1 MDQII
6 ECVPNFSEGR
16 NPVIIREITYA
27 IESVQGVKL
36 LDVSSG
42 RDTNRTV
49 VTFAGEPEAVV
60 EAAFRGIQKAA
71 QLIDMRRHRGEH
83 PRFGA
88 TDVCPL
94 VPMANISMEETVHFA
109 HQLADKVGSELS
121 VPVYCY
127 EFAASSEERRSL
139 ASCRTGG
146 YEGLQ
151 KRMQTERWKP
161 DFGPALWSEK
171 VAKTGAVAIGARNF
185 LIAYNIN
192 LNTTSSQ
199 LAQSIALD
207 VRESG
212 RLKREGG
219 MDSGKVLTDHDG
231 NPVRIPGTLNK
242 TRALGWFIEEFGIAQ
257 VSMNLTDISVTPL
270 HKAFEEVA
278 VKAGER
284 GVRVTGSEL
293 VGLIPL
299 QAMIDAG
306 KYFLHKQKRP
316 SGIPDE
322 EIIRIAVRSL
332 GLDELQP
339 FDPHKKI
346 IEYLLR
352 EEEGE
357 RLSDKT
363 LARFVADASTES
375 LAPGG
380 GSVSAAIGA
389 MGAALGGMVA
399 NLSVHKSGW
408 EDRWQEFSEW
418 AEKATGY
425 YKLLL
430 QCVEEDAEAFRKLSY
445 VMKLPQGDEQEKKFR
460 EEAVKAAS
468 AAAIQVPLKV
478 MQLSYEAM
486 DVLKAM
492 VETGNP
498 ALVTDAGVGAI
509 AARAA
514 VESGF
519 LSIKINAI
527 NDHDNPDIT
536 NILEEAAQLI
546 SAVRKKES
554 EILRITDEKIN
565 GLKQQGD

>member
-1 MDQII
+1 MDQIL

-16 NPVIIREITYA
+16 NPLIIREITFA
-27 IESVQGVKL
+27 IESVTGVKL

-42 RDTNRTV
+42 RATNRTV
-49 VTFAGEPEAVV
+49 VTFAGDPEAVV

-94 VPMANISMEETVHFA
+94 VPVANITMEETVKYA
-109 HQLADKVGSELS
+109 VQLAERVGTELS

-127 EFAASSEERRSL
+127 EFAAFSEERRSL
-139 ASCRTGG
+139 ASCRIGG

-151 KRMQTERWKP
+151 KRFLTERWKP
-161 DFGPALWSEK
+161 DFGPAQWSEK

-192 LNTTSSQ
+192 LNTTSTQ

-207 VRESG
+207 IRESG
-212 RLKREGG
+212 RLKRDGG
-219 MDSGKVLTDHDG
+219 KDSGKVLTDDDG
-231 NPVRIPGTLNK
+231 KPLRIPGSLNK

-257 VSMNLTDISVTPL
+257 VSMNLTDISVTPV
-270 HKAFEEVA
+270 HTAFEEVV

-322 EIIRIAVRSL
+322 QIIKIAIRSL

-339 FDPHKKI
+339 FDPQKKI

-357 RLSDKT
+357 RLTDKT
-363 LARFVADASTES
+363 LARFVADTSMES

-399 NLSVHKSGW
+399 NMSVLKSGW

-418 AEKATGY
+418 AEKATQY
-425 YKLLL
+425 YTLML
-430 QCVEEDAEAFRKLSY
+430 QCVEEDAEAFRRLNH
-445 VMKLPQGDEQEKKFR
+445 VMKLPQSDEQEKKFR
-460 EEAVKAAS
+460 AEAVKAAS
-468 AAAIQVPLKV
+468 AEAIQVPLKV
-478 MQLSYEAM
+478 MQLSYKAM

-492 VETGNP
+492 VESGNP
-498 ALVTDAGVGAI
+498 ALVSDAGVGAI

-519 LSIKINAI
+519 LSIKINAV
-527 NDHDNPDIT
+527 NDHNNPHM
-536 NILEEAAQLI
+536 NRILEQAAQLV
-546 SAVRKKES
+546 SAAREKES

-565 GLKQQGD
+565 GLKQQGV

>member
-1 MDQII
+1 MDQIL

-16 NPVIIREITYA
+16 NPAIIREISFA
-27 IESVQGVKL
+27 IENVPGVKL

-42 RDTNRTV
+42 RATNRTV

-60 EAAFRGIQKAA
+60 EAAFRGIQKAS
-71 QLIDMRRHRGEH
+71 QLIDMRKHKGEH

-94 VPMANISMEETVHFA
+94 VPVANISMEDTIKYA
-109 HQLADKVGSELS
+109 LQLAERVGNDLS

-127 EFAASSEERRSL
+127 EYAASSEERRSL
-139 ASCRTGG
+139 ASCRMGG

-151 KRMQTERWKP
+151 KRLLTERWKP
-161 DFGPALWSEK
+161 DFGPDLWSEK

-192 LNTTSSQ
+192 LNTTSTQ
-199 LAQSIALD
+199 IAQSIALD

-219 MDSGKVLTDHDG
+219 TGTGKVLTDDNG
-231 NPVRIPGTLNK
+231 NPLRTPGPLKK

-257 VSMNLTDISVTPL
+257 VSMNLTDISVTPV
-270 HKAFEEVA
+270 HTAFEEVVA
-278 VKAGER
+278 KAGER

-293 VGLIPL
+293 IGLIPL
-299 QAMIDAG
+299 QAMLDAG

-316 SGIPDE
+316 SGVPDE
-322 EIIRIAVRSL
+322 EIIKIAVRSL

-339 FDPHKKI
+339 FEPEKKI

-352 EEEGE
+352 EEEGK
-357 RLSDKT
+357 RLTDKP
-363 LARFVADASTES
+363 LAKFVADTSTES

-399 NLSVHKSGW
+399 NMSVQKSGW
-408 EDRWQEFSEW
+408 EGRWKEFSDW
-418 AEKATGY
+418 AEKAAEL
-425 YKLLL
+425 YKLML
-430 QCVEEDAEAFRKLSY
+430 QCVEEDAEAFIKLNHA
-445 VMKLPQGDEQEKKFR
+445 MKLPDAGDQEKKFR
-460 EEAVKAAS
+460 DESVKAAS
-468 AAAIQVPLKV
+468 AEAIKVPLKV
-478 MQLSYEAM
+478 MKLSFKSM
-486 DVLKAM
+486 DVLQAM

-514 VESGF
+514 IEGGF
-519 LSIKINAI
+519 LSVKINAV
-527 NDHDNPDIT
+527 NDPDNPDIYE
-536 NILEEAAQLI
+536 ILKQAEQLSIAA
-546 SAVRKKES
+546 RKKES
-554 EILRITDEKIN
+554 EILRITDEKIE
-565 GLKQQGD
+565 GLKQPRF

>member
-1 MDQII
+1 MDEIL

-16 NPVIIREITYA
+16 NPFIIREITFA
-27 IESVQGVKL
+27 IESVPGVKL

-42 RDTNRTV
+42 RATNRTV

-60 EAAFRGIQKAA
+60 EAAFRGMQKAA
-71 QLIDMRRHRGEH
+71 QLIDMRKHRGEH

-94 VPMANISMEETVHFA
+94 VPVANISMDETVKYA
-109 HQLADKVGSELS
+109 LLLAERVGTELS

-127 EFAASSEERRSL
+127 EFSASSEERRSL
-139 ASCRTGG
+139 ATCRMGG

-151 KRMQTERWKP
+151 KRLLNERWKP
-161 DFGPALWSEK
+161 DFGPDRWSEK

-192 LNTTSSQ
+192 LNTTSTQ

-219 MDSGKVLTDHDG
+219 TDTGKVLTDDG
-231 NPVRIPGTLNK
+231 GKPLRTPGSLLK
-242 TRALGWFIEEFGIAQ
+242 VRALGWFIEEFGIAQ
-257 VSMNLTDISVTPL
+257 VSMNLTDITVTPV
-270 HKAFEEVA
+270 HTAFEEVVA
-278 VKAGER
+278 KAGER

-299 QAMIDAG
+299 QSMIDAG
-306 KYFLHKQKRP
+306 KYFLHKQQRP

-322 EIIRIAVRSL
+322 EIIKIAIRSL

-339 FDPHKKI
+339 FDPQKKI

-357 RLSDKT
+357 KLTDKT
-363 LARFVADASTES
+363 LARFVADTSTES

-399 NLSVHKSGW
+399 NMSVQKSGW
-408 EDRWQEFSEW
+408 EGRWKEFSEW

-425 YKLLL
+425 YKLML
-430 QCVEEDAEAFRKLSY
+430 QYVEEDAEAFKRLNY
-445 VMKLPQGDEQEKKFR
+445 AMRLPQEDEQEKKLR
-460 EEAVKAAS
+460 DEAVKAAS
-468 AAAIQVPLKV
+468 ANAMQVPLKV
-478 MQLSYEAM
+478 MQLAYKAM

-519 LSIKINAI
+519 LIVKINAVHDI
-527 NDHDNPDIT
+527 DNPGIK
-536 NILEEAAQLI
+536 NMLEQAAQLI
-546 SAVRKKES
+546 TAARKKES
-554 EILRITDEKIN
+554 EIMRITDEKIK
-565 GLKQQGD
+565 GLQQEGV

>member
-1 MDQII
+1 MNQIL

-16 NPVIIREITYA
+16 NPFIIREITFA
-27 IESVQGVKL
+27 VESVPGVKL

-42 RDTNRTV
+42 RATNRTV

-71 QLIDMRRHRGEH
+71 RLIDMRKHRGEH

-94 VPMANISMEETVHFA
+94 VPVANISMEETVKYA
-109 HQLADKVGSELS
+109 LLLAERVGTELS

-127 EFAASSEERRSL
+127 EFAASLEERRSL
-139 ASCRTGG
+139 ATCRIGG

-151 KRMQTERWKP
+151 NRLMTERWKP
-161 DFGPALWSEK
+161 DFGPARWSEQ
-171 VAKTGAVAIGARNF
+171 VAQTGAVAIGARNF

-192 LNTTSSQ
+192 LNTTSTQ

-219 MDSGKVLTDHDG
+219 KDTGKVLTDSNG
-231 NPVRIPGTLNK
+231 KPMRTPGTLK
-242 TRALGWFIEEFGIAQ
+242 KIRALGWFIEDFGIAQ
-257 VSMNLTDISVTPL
+257 VSMNLTDISVTPV
-270 HKAFEEVA
+270 HTAFEEVVA
-278 VKAGER
+278 KAAQR

-306 KYFLHKQKRP
+306 KYFLHKQQRP

-322 EIIRIAVRSL
+322 EIIKIAIRSL

-339 FDPHKKI
+339 FDPQKKI
-346 IEYLLR
+346 IEYLIR

-357 RLSDKT
+357 KLTDKT
-363 LARFVADASTES
+363 LARFVADTSTES
-375 LAPGG
+375 LTPGG

-399 NLSVHKSGW
+399 NMSVQKSGW
-408 EDRWQEFSEW
+408 EHRWKEFSDW
-418 AEKATGY
+418 AEKATVY
-425 YKLLL
+425 YKLML
-430 QCVEEDAEAFRKLSY
+430 QCIEDDAEAFRRLNHAL
-445 VMKLPQGDEQEKKFR
+445 KLPQGDEQEKIFR
-460 EEAVKAAS
+460 TEAVKAAS
-468 AAAIQVPLKV
+468 AEAIQVPLKV
-478 MQLSYEAM
+478 MQHAYESM
-486 DVLKAM
+486 DMLKAM

-514 VESGF
+514 VESGY
-519 LSIKINAI
+519 LSIKINAV
-527 NDHDNPDIT
+527 NDPDHPGIKS
-536 NILEEAAQLI
+536 ILTQAAQLI
-546 SAVRKKES
+546 AAAREKES
-554 EILRITDEKIN
+554 EILKITDEKIE
-565 GLKQQGD
+565 GLKQQGV